1 MDEQNWYDG
10 TYLGDFGYFV
20 FSGSQGFGIHDEA
33 WPGWSDEIF
42 DQLST
47 PESSFPNSNHR
58 HLIANQEA
66 QQQPHGV
73 AFSLEVPT
81 SSPSLDL
88 RSSASEHSYSSPSSI
103 STLADPPFSIPN
115 TTIGTPYRQQA
126 TRTPPHDN
134 RRSASEIPLQINQY
148 DPYRSLQR
156 TSRAH
161 IMSSSQRG
169 QRRSALL
176 RDQVVPI
183 AQPFLLLFR
192 LTYGSNH
199 ESMSKEMVVEIFRV
213 ASLTLVQT
221 KELDDAWT
229 PEKVHSQGQ
238 RVK

>member
-1 MDEQNWYDG
+1 MDEQNLYDG
-10 TYLGDFGYFV
+10 TDLGDFGYFV

-42 DQLST
+42 NQLST

-73 AFSLEVPT
+73 AFYLEVPT

-134 RRSASEIPLQINQY
+134 SRSASEIPLQINQY
-148 DPYRSLQR
+148 DPYRSIPR
-156 TSRAH
+156 TSRAR

-176 RDQVVPI
+176 RDQVAPM
-183 AQPFLLLFR
+183 AQPFLLFFQ

-199 ESMSKEMVVEIFRV
+199 ESMSKEMLVEIFRV

-221 KELDDAWT
+221 KE
-229 PEKVHSQGQ
+229 
-238 RVK
+238 